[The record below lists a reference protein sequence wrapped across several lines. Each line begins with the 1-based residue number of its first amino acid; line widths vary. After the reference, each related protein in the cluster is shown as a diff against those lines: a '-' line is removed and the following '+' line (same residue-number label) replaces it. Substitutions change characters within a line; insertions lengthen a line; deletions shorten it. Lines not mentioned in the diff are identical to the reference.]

1 MMSHPTRLAPQQLS
15 APVTASQFP
24 FATTEK
30 LKPYLGI
37 LGQERAVTAIQFGV
51 AMQQTGYNIFVMG
64 DEGSGRASFI
74 NEFLLSEGKRQPTP
88 SDFLFVNNFDNPR
101 RPLML
106 ELPAGTAAR
115 LKSDIDQLISSL
127 LDTFPAAF
135 EHPSYQQQK
144 AAIERAFNRQ
154 YDQVIDGVE
163 KEAITRNV
171 ALYRDASTV
180 SFTPMLEG
188 RAMEE
193 TEFSQLPE
201 EARELFHQH
210 INELEEM
217 LNTALLPLPQWK
229 RESSEQFRKLTQQT
243 IARAI
248 APLLDPLEK
257 RYRGIPCLLAYL
269 KRMRK
274 QLHRMIPEKLIDE
287 KSQEMR
293 EAYESRLLLEEEL
306 SPNIMVSR
314 EPSSGAP
321 VVHEPHPSYKNL
333 FGRVEFTG
341 DMSAINSSY
350 RQLCGG
356 SLHRANGGFLVI
368 EAEKLLQEPFAWDA
382 LKRAIK
388 ERRLQMESPYS
399 EMGIVNSITLDP
411 EPIPLHTK
419 IVLIGNRS
427 TYYLL
432 QQLDSDFSAL
442 FRVLADFDDRIHRD
456 DESLAAFARLM
467 QTFSAR
473 EQFALLSADAVARL
487 VEYSCRL
494 AEHQQYLSA
503 QFNRIFNLLG
513 EADFVRR
520 LANDKVTHAQHI
532 ERALKAQQERSNR
545 VSELQLEQLND
556 GTVLIN
562 TEGASIGKINA
573 LTVYQLGDNQFGTPA
588 RITAT
593 VFPGSRGVVDIER
606 EVSLGQALHSKGVM
620 ILSGYLGQRYAR
632 HFPLAIS
639 ANLAMEQ
646 SYGLIDGDSAS
657 LAELCCLLSAITE
670 VPIQQSLAITGSV
683 NQYGEVQ
690 AIGGVNEKIEGFFD
704 LCKVRGLT
712 GKQGVIIPRANRIN
726 LMLRQEVIEAVAA
739 NRFHIFAVAE
749 VDQAMEL
756 LTGIAAGSASGDQP
770 YPEGSINA
778 LAIGRLQ
785 EISAC
790 SHRRTDA
797 TDATD
802 DSSQR

>member
-1 MMSHPTRLAPQQLS
+1 MMSHPTRLGPQQLS

-64 DEGSGRASFI
+64 DEGSGRASFV
-74 NEFLLSEGKRQPTP
+74 NEFLQSEGKRQHTP
-88 SDFLFVNNFDNPR
+88 SDFLYVNNFDNPR
-101 RPLML
+101 KPLML
-106 ELPAGTAAR
+106 ELPAGTATR
-115 LKSDIDQLISSL
+115 LQNDIQQLISSL
-127 LDTFPAAF
+127 LDTFPVAF

-144 AAIERAFNRQ
+144 GVIERTFNRQ
-154 YDQVIDGVE
+154 YDQVIDAIE
-163 KEAITRNV
+163 KEAVQRNI
-171 ALYRDASTV
+171 ALYRDANTV
-180 SFTPMLEG
+180 SFTPMFEG

-193 TEFSQLPE
+193 AEFSQLPE
-201 EARELFHQH
+201 EEREAFHQH

-243 IARAI
+243 ISRAI
-248 APLLDPLEK
+248 APLIEPLEK
-257 RYRGIPCLLAYL
+257 RYRDIPSLLTYL

-274 QLHRMIPEKLIDE
+274 QLQRLIPEKLFDE

-293 EAYESRLLLEEEL
+293 EALESRVLLEEEL
-306 SPNIMVSR
+306 NPNIMVSR
-314 EPSSGAP
+314 APSSGAP
-321 VVHEPHPSYKNL
+321 VIHEPHPSYKNL
-333 FGRVEFTG
+333 FGRVEYSG
-341 DMSAINSSY
+341 DMSAINTSY
-350 RQLCGG
+350 RQVCSG
-356 SLHRANGGFLVI
+356 SLHRANGGFLII
-368 EAEKLLQEPFAWDA
+368 EAEKLLQEPFVWDA
-382 LKRAIK
+382 LKRAVK

-399 EMGIVNSITLDP
+399 ELGIVTSITLDP

-419 IVLIGNRS
+419 VVLIGNRS

-442 FRVLADFDDRIHRD
+442 FRVLADFDDRIHREE
-456 DESLAAFARLM
+456 ESLLAFARLM
-467 QTFSAR
+467 QTFAER
-473 EQFALLSADAVARL
+473 EQFARLSADAVARL

-520 LANDKVTHAQHI
+520 LADDEILHATHI
-532 ERALKAQQERSNR
+532 ERAIKAQEERSNR
-545 VSELQLEQLND
+545 VSGLQLEQIND

-562 TEGASIGKINA
+562 TDGSSIGKINA
-573 LTVYQLGDNQFGTPA
+573 LTVYHLGENQFGTPA

-593 VFPGSRGVVDIER
+593 VYPGSRGVVDIER

-670 VPIQQSLAITGSV
+670 APIRQSLAITGSV

-690 AIGGVNEKIEGFFD
+690 AIGGVNEKVEGFFD
-704 LCKVRGLT
+704 LCKVRGFT
-712 GKQGVIIPRANRIN
+712 GKQGVIIPRANRVN
-726 LMLRQEVIEAVAA
+726 LMLRQEVIDAVAA
-739 NRFHIFAVAE
+739 ERFHIYAVGE
-749 VDQAMEL
+749 VDEAMEL
-756 LTGIAAGSASGDQP
+756 LTGVNAGIVDESEA

-778 LAIGRLQ
+778 LATTRLR

-790 SHRRTDA
+790 SHRHQDRPETGENR
-797 TDATD
+797 
-802 DSSQR
+802 S

>member
-1 MMSHPTRLAPQQLS
+1 MKSHPSRLSPQQLS
-15 APVTASQFP
+15 APVSASEFP
-24 FATTEK
+24 FANTDK

-64 DEGSGRASFI
+64 DEGSGRASFV
-74 NEFLLSEGKRQPTP
+74 NEFLQSEGKRQQTP
-88 SDFLFVNNFDNPR
+88 SDFLYVNNFDEPR
-101 RPLML
+101 KPLML
-106 ELPAGTAAR
+106 ELPAGTAT
-115 LKSDIDQLISSL
+115 QLQQDTQKLIGQL

-144 AAIERAFNRQ
+144 SAIERTFNRQ
-154 YDQVIDGVE
+154 YDQVIDEVE
-163 KEAITRNV
+163 KEALKREV
-171 ALYRDASTV
+171 ALYRDANTV
-180 SFTPMLEG
+180 SFTPMIEG

-193 TEFSQLPE
+193 TEFAQLSE
-201 EARELFHQH
+201 EVREQFHRH

-217 LNTALLPLPQWK
+217 LNDALLPLPQWK

-243 IARAI
+243 IARSI
-248 APLLDPLEK
+248 APLIEPLEK
-257 RYRGIPCLLAYL
+257 RHRQVPGLLGYL

-274 QLHRMIPEKLIDE
+274 QLHRLIPEKLIDE
-287 KSQEMR
+287 KTQEMR
-293 EAYESRLLLEEEL
+293 DATESRALLEDEL

-321 VVHEPHPSYKNL
+321 VIHEPHPSYKNL
-333 FGRVEFTG
+333 FGRVEFSG
-341 DMSAINSSY
+341 DMNALNTSF
-350 RQLCGG
+350 RQVCGG
-356 SLHRANGGFLVI
+356 SLHLANGGFLII
-368 EAEKLLQEPFAWDA
+368 EAEKLLGEPFAWDS
-382 LKRAIK
+382 LKRALK

-399 EMGIVNSITLDP
+399 ELGIINGITLDP
-411 EPIPLHTK
+411 EPMPLHTK
-419 IVLIGNRS
+419 VVLIGKRS

-432 QQLDSDFSAL
+432 QQLDADFSSL
-442 FRVLADFDDRIHRD
+442 FRVLADFDERIKR
-456 DESLAAFARLM
+456 EEGSLTAFARLM
-467 QTFSAR
+467 QTFSEN
-473 EQFALLSADAVARL
+473 EQFSSLGADAVARL

-503 QFNRIFNLLG
+503 QFNRIFNLLS
-513 EADFVRR
+513 EANFVRR
-520 LANDKVTHAQHI
+520 LAEDEVLSADHV
-532 ERALKAQQERSNR
+532 ERALQAQQERSGR
-545 VSELQLEQLND
+545 VSELQLEQISD
-556 GTVLIN
+556 GTVLIQTQGN
-562 TEGASIGKINA
+562 SVGKINA

-593 VFPGSRGVVDIER
+593 VYPGSRGVVDIER
-606 EVSLGQALHSKGVM
+606 EASLGQALHSKGVM

-670 VPIQQSLAITGSV
+670 LPIDQSLAITGSV

-704 LCKVRGLT
+704 LCQVRGLNDR
-712 GKQGVIIPRANRIN
+712 QGVIIPLANRIN
-726 LMLRQEVIEAVAA
+726 LMLRQDVIDAVAA
-739 NRFHIFAVAE
+739 ERFHIYAVNE

-756 LTGIAAGSASGDQP
+756 LTGVSPGTADEGGSYS
-770 YPEGSINA
+770 PESINA
-778 LAIGRLQ
+778 LAIERLQ

-790 SHRRTDA
+790 SHRQEDRDQT
-797 TDATD
+797 T
-802 DSSQR
+802 